1 MKGIFVGVVLVIA
14 ILTLVVAGE
23 LFVVFSSQYVNLKI
37 SLKSSEILK
46 ATDIVEAVKRGLEV
60 AYNYSFIQAAYD
72 IGKLGGY
79 DDESSIKEWRN
90 YDSTNYPLSY
100 IDSLETR
107 TKDYIKIYLKNLDN
121 FTFSEPYVDV
131 VLYYT
136 NNELKLAKMAVYF
149 YGPLNYSGH
158 FFSIYDNPNRTISL
172 PLEYFKLYDVSRNL
186 FIEKDSVREAIENA
200 ENKMED
206 NCKKIEL
213 DDVCENK
220 KESPEEALNENC
232 PNADEKFK
240 EKVINEIETPKSNDV
255 NINLHVDTIKVKHKS
270 EEKYGNLQE
279 SSDCDCKSIGWQQVD
294 NGTTPCNEY
303 CDSNNY
309 QYSKFENN
317 QCFCGNCTEHYKKY
331 YNLRYKYSYFSAV
344 RVIANITTKSQY
356 LVYDATEGNV
366 KLRNFT
372 LTFNL
377 TTSNDY
383 NNWRPI

>member
-14 ILTLVVAGE
+14 ILTLVIAGE

-46 ATDIVEAVKRGLEV
+46 ATDVVEAVKRGLEV

-90 YDSTNYPLSY
+90 YESTNYPAYY
-100 IDSLETR
+100 INSLETR
-107 TKDYIKIYLKNLDN
+107 TKDYIEKYLKNLDN
-121 FTFSEPYVDV
+121 FNFSDPYVDV

-136 NNELKLAKMAVYF
+136 NDELKSAKMVVYF
-149 YGPLNYSGH
+149 NEPLNYSGH
-158 FFSIYDNPNRTISL
+158 FFSIYDNPNRTIGL
-172 PLEYFKLYDVSRNL
+172 LLEYFKLYDVSHNL

-200 ENKMED
+200 ESKMEG

-213 DDVCENK
+213 DDVCENE

-232 PNADEKFK
+232 TNADEKFK

-255 NINLHVDTIKVKHKS
+255 NINLHVDTIKVNHKS
-270 EEKYGNLQE
+270 EEKYDNLQE

-303 CDSNNY
+303 CTSNNY
-309 QYSKFENN
+309 QYYKFENN
-317 QCFCGNCTEHYKKY
+317 QCFCGNCTEYYKKY

-383 NNWRPI
+383 SWKPI